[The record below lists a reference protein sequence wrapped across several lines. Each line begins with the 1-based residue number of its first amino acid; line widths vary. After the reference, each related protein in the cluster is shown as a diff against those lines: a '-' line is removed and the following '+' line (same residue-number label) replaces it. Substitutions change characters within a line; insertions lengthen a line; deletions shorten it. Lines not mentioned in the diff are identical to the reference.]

1 MTETQRSADP
11 IETWHAAVRDG
22 AGARLCGS
30 LAERM
35 RQARLTFGGRLLCP
49 FLRPFFLG
57 PSDEA
62 RVKHAAETL
71 WRLGE
76 RVTDAAREDP
86 RLLTELRLS
95 DEEIA
100 LAEIDPGYR
109 ITSTTGRA
117 DAFILPDS
125 LQFAEYNGEAPAG
138 AGYSQRLAELFAGLL
153 QEDSAITRFR
163 EQFDVRFYTPIVHL
177 LEALLASYRD
187 WGGTAKPPRM
197 AIVDWREVPT
207 WSEFELLR
215 DAFTAAGVPTLVC
228 DPRDL
233 VFDGRALT
241 AGGQRID
248 LVYRRVL
255 INDIAA
261 RPDEC
266 RALVDA
272 YRAKAVCVAN
282 SLRCKIPHKKA
293 FFAILTDQRHA
304 HLFDA
309 AERALIAAHVPWTRV
324 VDETLA
330 DHLRRHRDRLVLK
343 PNDEYGGTGVTLGW
357 ESDERAWDEAIA
369 RAVAES
375 DRGWVAQER
384 INVRREPFPVC
395 DEGGVA
401 ERNMLVDFAPYV
413 FRGRLAGFLTRLSAT
428 GLANVT
434 SGGGQVP
441 AFVVQARVQGR

>member
-1 MTETQRSADP
+1 MKSADP
-11 IETWHAAVRDG
+11 IEAWHALVRRENGG
-22 AGARLCGS
+22 ALCGA

-35 RQARLTFGGRLLCP
+35 RERRLTFGGRLLCP
-49 FLRPFFLG
+49 FLRPFFLD
-57 PSDEA
+57 PRDEQ

-76 RVTDAAREDP
+76 RVAAAAQERP
-86 RLLTELRLS
+86 ALMKELCLS
-95 DEEIA
+95 DAEIA
-100 LAEIDPGYR
+100 LAEIDPGYGV
-109 ITSTTGRA
+109 TSTAGRA
-117 DAFILPDS
+117 DAFILPGS
-125 LQFAEYNGEAPAG
+125 LQFAEYNGESPAG
-138 AGYSQRLAELFAGLL
+138 PGYSQRLAELFDG
-153 QEDSAITRFR
+153 EPIMREFR
-163 EQFDVRFYTPIVHL
+163 RDFDVRFYTPIVHL
-177 LEALLASYRD
+177 LHALLESYRD
-187 WGGTAKPPRM
+187 WGGTAAPPRL

-215 DAFTAAGVPTLVC
+215 DAFTDGGVPTIIA

-233 VFDGRALT
+233 EFDGRVLT

-255 INDIAA
+255 INDIVA

-272 YRAKAVCVAN
+272 YRARAACVAN

-293 FFAILTDQRHA
+293 FFAVLTDERYA
-304 HLFDA
+304 SLFDA
-309 AERALIAAHVPWTRV
+309 AERDVIAAHVPWTRV
-324 VDETLA
+324 VREKLMD
-330 DHLRRHRDRLVLK
+330 DLRRRREQLVLK

-357 ESDERAWDEAIA
+357 ETSERAWDEAIE
-369 RAVAES
+369 RAVRES

-384 INVRREPFPVC
+384 INIRRETFPVC
-395 DEGGVA
+395 EGDGVV
-401 ERNMLVDFAPYV
+401 ERNMLVDFAPYL
-413 FRGRLAGFLTRLSAT
+413 FRGRVAGFLTRLSAT

-441 AFVVQARVQGR
+441 AFIVSGRES